1 MKQKNEQKLRQAYSR
16 GISRLCP
23 EPALRERILDVL
35 HKQQEKGG
43 KRRIWK
49 WAPALCAC
57 VCVGCLIMML
67 SSLLPLLQQSLAA
80 KAPGEADPAVSSSKE
95 DNSSVNGVFIITIQE
110 DNGRVCGSIEWDLPE
125 SSQDDASPGL
135 KTKTSTSLPLGKLQT
150 KLLKSAYSG
159 ILFIDTGALSAQESL
174 QEIALFLTSLEDSN
188 RFTILTT
195 LQNQGGE
202 SPEKEKAWAQAAL
215 IPYVKGAETILL
227 ESNSPQVTIYPLL
240 QEMYPL
246 SNSFG
251 LPNEDGLLH
260 TGVDYSVPKGETLF
274 SPLDGTVVYVEKGCA
289 VICQGN
295 IYAAFSGAETLF
307 LEEGQEVSAGEVV
320 GTTAEGT
327 LHLSILSDGRFLDPI
342 LCLSQSESALYE
354 AGQ

>member
-1 MKQKNEQKLRQAYSR
+1 M
-16 GISRLCP
+16 
-23 EPALRERILDVL
+23 
-35 HKQQEKGG
+35 
-43 KRRIWK
+43 
-49 WAPALCAC
+49 
-57 VCVGCLIMML
+57 
-67 SSLLPLLQQSLAA
+67 
-80 KAPGEADPAVSSSKE
+80 
-95 DNSSVNGVFIITIQE
+95 
-110 DNGRVCGSIEWDLPE
+110 
-125 SSQDDASPGL
+125 
-135 KTKTSTSLPLGKLQT
+135 
-150 KLLKSAYSG
+150 
-159 ILFIDTGALSAQESL
+159 
-174 QEIALFLTSLEDSN
+174 
-188 RFTILTT
+188 
-195 LQNQGGE
+195 
-202 SPEKEKAWAQAAL
+202 

-260 TGVDYSVPKGETLF
+260 TGVDYSVPEGETLF

-307 LEEGQEVSAGEVV
+307 LQEGQEVSAGEVV

-327 LHLSILSDGRFLDPI
+327 LHLSILSHGRFLDPV